1 MVYESISID
10 LSLGTFV
17 GDFFKVGNNFLKLC
31 ILFANLKQM
40 NRVIWTFNMVILA
53 NST

>member
-1 MVYESISID
+1 MIYQSISID
-10 LSLGTFV
+10 IDLGTFV

-40 NRVIWTFNMVILA
+40 TNIGLFGPSIW
-53 NST
+53 